1 MTSHPNTPPLEGTVV
16 LDLTRWLS
24 GPYCTMMLADAGAT
38 VIKVEP
44 REGEINRRLE
54 TIVRSPEH
62 EDVSS
67 YFLRLSRRKQ
77 SVTLDL
83 RDEQDRERFLMMVR
97 EADVLV
103 ENFRPGVMERLGL
116 GQETL
121 REIRPE
127 LVFCSISGFGA
138 TETDMREWPS
148 FNLVAE
154 AMSGLVRIDEKTGE
168 PHGFGPAI
176 GDLVP
181 SLHAV
186 TGILQAL
193 LRRHM
198 TGAGSF
204 VDIAMLDSCLSINE
218 LAIAGASI
226 AGEEIEYGR
235 RVNPNLAPYGL
246 FPVKDGFLCIAIA
259 DETQWLRFCGALG
272 RDDLAADQRL
282 RTGAGRVDHF
292 DDIIVPAMDAW
303 LSVLTREEAAKAL
316 AEAGVPAA
324 PVWRSSEALNTK
336 QALQRE
342 MSEVVYSP
350 DGHGWPIP
358 ANPVRLLPDYQKSPA
373 QTYRAGEHNDQ
384 YFADSDEQATA
395 VGSTQ

>member
-1 MTSHPNTPPLEGTVV
+1 MTAHPNVPPLDGTVV

-38 VIKVEP
+38 VIKIEP
-44 REGEINRRLE
+44 PEGEINRYLE
-54 TIVRSPEH
+54 TIVREEGQ

-67 YFLRLSRRKQ
+67 YFLRLNRRKK

-83 RDEQDRERFLMMVR
+83 RSDEGKAQFRELV
-97 EADVLV
+97 EGADVVV
-103 ENFRPGVMERLGL
+103 ENFRPGVMDRLGI
-116 GQETL
+116 GQEAL
-121 REIRPE
+121 RKLNPG

-138 TETDMREWPS
+138 TETDMRSWPS

-193 LRRHM
+193 LRRHL
-198 TGAGSF
+198 TGEGSF
-204 VDIAMLDSCLSINE
+204 VDIAMFDSCLSINE
-218 LAIAGASI
+218 LAVAGASI

-246 FPVKDGFLCIAIA
+246 FPAKDGFVCIAIA
-259 DETQWLRFCGALG
+259 DETQWLRFCGAVG
-272 RDDLAADQRL
+272 REDLAADQRL

-292 DDIIVPAMDAW
+292 DDIIVPLLDEW
-303 LSVLTREEAAKAL
+303 LGVRTREEASEIL
-316 AEAGVPAA
+316 AEAGVPAS
-324 PVWRSSEALNTK
+324 PVWRSSETLKTR
-336 QALQRE
+336 QALQRDMAE
-342 MSEVVYSP
+342 PVFAP
-350 DGHGWPIP
+350 DGRSWPIP
-358 ANPVRLLPDYQKSPA
+358 ANPVRLTPDYPRDRAITPQ
-373 QTYRAGEHNDQ
+373 AGEHNNE
-384 YFADSDEQATA
+384 YLENSATA
-395 VGSTQ
+395 SAGHH